1 MKARLLRL
9 ADMLRQSYW
18 FLPSIMACAAILPG
32 GMIWLDSYEG
42 SVWMDR
48 FAWLRASRT
57 SGARQLLSA
66 IGGSMITVAGTVF
79 L

>member
-32 GMIWLDSYEG
+32 GMIWLDSYKG
-42 SVWMDR
+42 PSGWTVSPGCAPR
-48 FAWLRASRT
+48 GRA
-57 SGARQLLSA
+57 AR
-66 IGGSMITVAGTVF
+66 GNF
-79 L
+79 CRR